1 MSNTLGYS
9 WIICFIL
16 SYLLHVLIPFIV
28 GDGKSGET
36 DRLSFFLYSV
46 AWILSLTGFI
56 IFIIWLTRFN
66 NISILRTLWISSL
79 ITWIVS
85 VGVIIFSLGNADY
98 KIINIFGSTFGYAL
112 TIFIGSLITFL
123 VKNK

>member
-9 WIICFIL
+9 WIICVVL

-28 GDGKSGET
+28 GDGKSGES
-36 DRLSFFLYSV
+36 DRLVFFLYSV

-85 VGVIIFSLGNADY
+85 VGVIIYLYGNANE
-98 KIINIFGSTFGYAL
+98 KIINIFGSTLGYAL